1 VNGFNGLGIHTL
13 LAVQRMFPH
22 VFKNYI
28 FAEVGVV
35 DAGNFKGVR
44 EIGNLQSSVKRDA
57 ERYAEYMRAHGVYAE
72 AVYEIG
78 PDVVSGAQELAV
90 KLWERFPN
98 SIFFGGQLVFQ
109 KETFFT
115 RLLHNFTVFVLQRE
129 FFKQGMPFFVLPV
142 RV

>member
-1 VNGFNGLGIHTL
+1 
-13 LAVQRMFPH
+13 LA
-22 VFKNYI
+22 
-28 FAEVGVV
+28 A
-35 DAGNFKGVR
+35 
-44 EIGNLQSSVKRDA
+44 
-57 ERYAEYMRAHGVYAE
+57 
-72 AVYEIG
+72 
-78 PDVVSGAQELAV
+78 

>member
-1 VNGFNGLGIHTL
+1 LC
-13 LAVQRMFPH
+13 
-22 VFKNYI
+22 
-28 FAEVGVV
+28 
-35 DAGNFKGVR
+35 
-44 EIGNLQSSVKRDA
+44 
-57 ERYAEYMRAHGVYAE
+57 
-72 AVYEIG
+72 
-78 PDVVSGAQELAV
+78 
-90 KLWERFPN
+90 ERFPN